1 MTTPRPYLW
10 QSLQLRASE
19 ADGVGGIAHYF
30 DEEAQSLYLHD
41 GICSKELYVE
51 SGHWEDLTAGSE
63 VDFDTEEYS
72 QMSWTHPAT
81 GSLYGTVIKDDETD
95 TVYLLR
101 YTYAKDI
108 GKFVSSSSWRAQ
120 IDNPINQF
128 SASIKNWDSEAIIK
142 SASLFCPGARV
153 QVGLTMGDSNICQ
166 LGTVHLDE
174 VNFEY
179 NAKSVS
185 ISGRNKTGFLL
196 NDQTFNASGTKTDTV
211 DNVCK
216 WVLDYF
222 GVTGY
227 IIQETEET
235 ISIDYEASDTG
246 LKTLQSIC
254 DKVSGYTDGTDWDI
268 EERFDGLI
276 VIGFNAFRASYNPKS
291 VFKFNGRNEL
301 IKRSSRKNID
311 GAYSKVYC
319 TGRDSNNNDLTPV
332 IADVTTWAH
341 WDVVAR
347 KTYFAPTLEGVT
359 QAELARYAQVLVK
372 QLKRTGLNEGYNTT
386 IKPQLLVGD
395 YATVQEGETETDIGI
410 ITQVTHSMGENGFF
424 TDFVADSG
432 GDKKTL
438 LSRAVG
444 SSEQVYTSTRR
455 NNGDNRQKRLMDYIK
470 GTTKEVIRSS
480 GGIAPSGGG
489 GNVDDVKVNDVSVVQ
504 NKIAKITSYKEVTQ
518 QEYDNLPASKTSDG
532 VAYFI
537 KDASGGGG
545 ASALADL
552 DDVSIS
558 SQTNGQ
564 VLKYNSTSQKWE
576 NANESSGSGHNYS
589 TTEQVVG
596 TWIDGKTIY
605 EKIIDNGIDMEI
617 SNSSWQT
624 TGITINNGKM
634 IISCFGISNDNS
646 FQGAIM
652 GYVDN
657 NILFC
662 QTGRNS
668 SSAWVRYFIIQYTK
682 TTAQGE

>member
-1 MTTPRPYLW
+1 MATTPRPYLW
-10 QSLQLRASE
+10 ESLQLRASD

-30 DEEAQSLYLHD
+30 TEEAQSLYLHD
-41 GICSKELYVE
+41 GICSKELYITD
-51 SGHWEDLTAGSE
+51 GHWADLTAGSE
-63 VDFDTEEYS
+63 VDFDTDEYN

-81 GSLYGTVIKDDETD
+81 GALYGTVIKADETD
-95 TVYLLR
+95 SLYLLR

-128 SASIKNWDSEAIIK
+128 TATIKNWNSEAIIK

-153 QVGLTMGDSNICQ
+153 QVGLTMGDSEICPM
-166 LGTVHLDE
+166 GTVHLDE
-174 VNFEY
+174 VSFEY
-179 NAKSVS
+179 NAASVS

-196 NDQTFNASGTKTDTV
+196 NDQTFNAKGTKTDTV
-211 DNVCK
+211 DKVCK

-227 IIQETEET
+227 VIQEVNET
-235 ISIDYEASDTG
+235 ITIEYDASDTG

-268 EERFDGLI
+268 EERYDGLI

-341 WDVVAR
+341 WDVVAN

-372 QLKRTGLNEGYNTT
+372 QLKRTGLNESYNTT

-395 YATVQEGETETDIGI
+395 YATVQEGESETDIGI
-410 ITQVTHSMGENGFF
+410 ITQVTHNMGEQGYF

-438 LSRAVG
+438 LSRAV
-444 SSEQVYTSTRR
+444 SSNEQVYTSTRR

-470 GTTKEVIRSS
+470 GATKEVIRTS
-480 GGIAPSGGG
+480 GGSGGG
-489 GNVDDVKVNDVSVVQ
+489 TTPTTGVQDVLVDGTSVVSNNIASIDLTGKQ
-504 NKIAKITSYKEVTQ
+504 NVLTAGDRI
-518 QEYDNLPASKTSDG
+518 
-532 VAYFI
+532 
-537 KDASGGGG
+537 
-545 ASALADL
+545 
-552 DDVSIS
+552 SIS
-558 SQTNGQ
+558 QNTISADIAPFSI
-564 VLKYNSTSQKWE
+564 V
-576 NANESSGSGHNYS
+576 
-589 TTEQVVG
+589 
-596 TWIDGKTIY
+596 DGKMCMTY
-605 EKIIDNGIDMEI
+605 K
-617 SNSSWQT
+617 
-624 TGITINNGKM
+624 
-634 IISCFGISNDNS
+634 
-646 FQGAIM
+646 
-652 GYVDN
+652 
-657 NILFC
+657 
-662 QTGRNS
+662 
-668 SSAWVRYFIIQYTK
+668 
-682 TTAQGE
+682 GEVE